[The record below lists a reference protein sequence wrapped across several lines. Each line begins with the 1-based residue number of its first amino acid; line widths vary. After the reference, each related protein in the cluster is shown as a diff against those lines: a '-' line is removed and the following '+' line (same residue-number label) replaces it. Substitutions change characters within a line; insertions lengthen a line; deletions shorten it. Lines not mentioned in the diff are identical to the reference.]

1 MFENGTSLGRL
12 CHATSTENKLVSLLG
27 FDIYFRSDA
36 YVNAAGFVAVYSIS
50 DSEFFFS
57 KYLNYMNYLHTIHI
71 KE

>member
-12 CHATSTENKLVSLLG
+12 CHATSTESKLVSLIG

-50 DSEFFFS
+50 DSELFS
-57 KYLNYMNYLHTIHI
+57 ELLKYTNYLHSFHI
-71 KE
+71 K